1 MIKKETNYPESNFLC
16 AIALKNLKSIR
27 QRTTTE
33 LILELLQV
41 SGFARNLDL
50 IFLSNLVRGL
60 VYLQVSSEEVP
71 QGELRSQV
79 LVNSDICRKR
89 FPHSQQVVDSDGS
102 CFHGDNDYYNGQTW
116 ISEDDKCTTCTCEV
130 TRRQF
135 FSLFII
141 IPESFMLI
149 FSFLLFVGL

>member
-1 MIKKETNYPESNFLC
+1 MRDRIE
-16 AIALKNLKSIR
+16 NLKSTR
-27 QRTTTE
+27 QWKTTE
-33 LILELLQV
+33 LILQLLQV

-50 IFLSNLVRGL
+50 VFLSNLVRGL

-89 FPHSQQVVDSDGS
+89 FPDLQQGVHSDGS
-102 CFHGDNDYYNGQTW
+102 CFHGDKDYYNGQTW

-130 TRRQF
+130 TQHQF
-135 FSLFII
+135 FRSFIRI
-141 IPESFMLI
+141 SESFMLI
-149 FSFLLFVGL
+149 FSF